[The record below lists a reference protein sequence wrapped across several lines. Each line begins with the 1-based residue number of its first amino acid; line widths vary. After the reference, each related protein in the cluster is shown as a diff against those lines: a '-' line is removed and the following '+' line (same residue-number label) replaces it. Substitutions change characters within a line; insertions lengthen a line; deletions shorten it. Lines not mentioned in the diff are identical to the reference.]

1 MTSYTV
7 KPRGVIWNLK
17 SRKGYP
23 CHATKVDPLN
33 TTLEDMKVEDSI
45 EIPVSKKDIAVEIK
59 ILRNAV
65 DRYKA
70 KRLDTNFSV
79 MKLSDNSGVGIWRTK

>member
-1 MTSYTV
+1 MEFEI
-7 KPRGVIWNLK
+7 KKGIPLPRDKGRPSKYNL
-17 SRKGYP
+17 P
-23 CHATKVDPLN
+23 
-33 TTLEDMKVEDSI
+33 LEDMKVGDSI
-45 EIPVSKKDIAVEIK
+45 EIPVSKKDLAVEIK